1 METTERIVESYVRY
15 VKGWA
20 TIPNIRCEGQFEID
34 LLAIDPVTLKRY
46 HIETSVSGSQAYSKL
61 TAKEFDPALL
71 KVRVQIAKMRT
82 TVGYFIERKFK
93 TPAIVQKLAEYGFKR
108 SSHSRVIVTWDWT
121 PEAKAAADDAG
132 VELWSFKQIL
142 REIAQSLRDTRSYF
156 TDDTLR
162 TIHLFMRAR
171 AYDQISEIA

>member
-34 LLAIDPVTLKRY
+34 LLAIDPVNLARY
-46 HIETSVSGSQAYSKL
+46 HIETSVSGSQSYSKL
-61 TAKEFDPALL
+61 TAKKFDPKLL

-82 TVGYFIERKFK
+82 TLGYFIQRKFR
-93 TPAIVQKLAEYGFKR
+93 TPAVVDKLAEYGFKR
-108 SSHSRVIVTWDWT
+108 GSHAKVVVVWDWT
-121 PEAKAAADDAG
+121 PDAKVAADKAG

-142 REIAQSLRDTRSYF
+142 REIAQSLRDKRSYF

-171 AYDQISEIA
+171 AYDEIDPI